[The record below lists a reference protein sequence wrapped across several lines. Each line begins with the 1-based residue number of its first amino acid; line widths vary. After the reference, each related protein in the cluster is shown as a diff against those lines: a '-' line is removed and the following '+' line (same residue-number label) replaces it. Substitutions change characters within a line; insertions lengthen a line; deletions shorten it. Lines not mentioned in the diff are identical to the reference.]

1 MFSVPP
7 TDGPDGQIQLHA
19 STVAVDGVALA
30 IIGPS
35 GAGKSAFALAMMARG
50 AGLVADDITWLSKSR
65 PDLIASCPPKL
76 SGRIEARGIGILSAP
91 ATSPTPL
98 RAIVDLGRPETD
110 RLPDAKFVTLDGI
123 RIRLFHSPAMEH
135 FIDAMMLYMSQ
146 HTPD

>member
-76 SGRIEARGIGILSAP
+76 SGRIEARG
-91 ATSPTPL
+91 PTPL